1 MSTDHALDEIE
12 DRTVAA
18 LSRLVA
24 GDPEPFKALYS
35 HKPDVTVFGGF
46 GAYELGW
53 DQVGR
58 NIEFAASR
66 FRGGHLEIEPLA
78 LGASGDLAYTVW
90 IERGKVRVEG
100 RDEPGTLV
108 VRVTHIFR
116 REDGEWKLIHRHG
129 DPIVEKTEAGAALQ
143 PQ

>member
-129 DPIVEKTEAGAALQ
+129 DPIVEKTEAGAAHQ
-143 PQ
+143 PH